1 MDELSDEVLNEYKT
15 RMLVYEDLIRIA
27 DLFSL
32 NSFERPK

>member
-32 NSFERPK
+32 N